1 MAQWQTEHTV
11 CGWEHLKMPDRRCL
25 ILLRA
30 FVKWPC
36 WANRQNQQ
44 QVLLVVI
51 SPSLQKSPFVL
62 FSTVTRAFFFWFSKK
77 KKKKH
82 VFQRLCSFKGSQ
94 LGNDL
99 PVGRSVCTHFTLCSW
114 PARPINGKKKTA
126 NNKTRKLH
134 VRGKSG
140 ARGLPDSV
148 AWRIKNVWK
157 TIQTPCTWP
166 DLFCWYIRCCYKL
179 DT

>member
-51 SPSLQKSPFVL
+51 SPNLKKILFVF
-62 FSTVTRAFFFWFSKK
+62 FSFLTKFFFFFFLVQKK
-77 KKKKH
+77 KKKKNM
-82 VFQRLCSFKGSQ
+82 SFKGCAHLRAPSWAMTCR
-94 LGNDL
+94 LGEVCVLILLYAPDL
-99 PVGRSVCTHFTLCSW
+99 PARSME
-114 PARPINGKKKTA
+114 KKNSQQQNQKA
-126 NNKTRKLH
+126 ACQRKIWSTRSPWF
-134 VRGKSG
+134 SG
-140 ARGLPDSV
+140 L
-148 AWRIKNVWK
+148 
-157 TIQTPCTWP
+157 T
-166 DLFCWYIRCCYKL
+166 Y
-179 DT
+179 